1 MQVLDQRVCELGEG
15 PLWHPL
21 QQRWYWFDIV
31 QGRLMANDDQGA
43 YLWQFDEMVSAAGWL
58 DSEHLLIASETQLF
72 KFNTVTGE
80 QQHLVALEADN
91 PVTRSNDGRAD
102 PWGGFWIGTMGK
114 SAQKQ
119 AGSIYRY
126 YQGELRR
133 LYGDITISNA
143 ICFAHD
149 RSCAYY
155 TDTPTQQIMRQP
167 LDNDG
172 WPQGEAKI
180 CLDLTATEFNPDG
193 AVVDVENHLWNAQWG
208 VSRVARYSPQGEFV
222 EALEFGATQ
231 TSCPAF
237 GGADLQQMLVTT
249 AAAGLGEED
258 PLRGQTFVADSP
270 VAGKPEYQV
279 KLKA

>member
-31 QGRLMANDDQGA
+31 QGRLLARDEQGE

-72 KFNTVTGE
+72 RFNTVTGD
-80 QQHLVALEADN
+80 QQHLMALEADN

-114 SAQKQ
+114 HAEKA
-119 AGSIYRY
+119 AGAIYRY
-126 YQGELRR
+126 YQGELRC
-133 LYGDITISNA
+133 LHSDITISNA

-149 RSCAYY
+149 KSCAYY
-155 TDTPTQQIMRQP
+155 TDTPTQQIMSQS
-167 LDNDG
+167 LDADG
-172 WPQGEAKI
+172 WPLGDAEI
-180 CLDLTATEFNPDG
+180 WLDLTATEYNPDG
-193 AVVDVENHLWNAQWG
+193 AVVDAENHVWNAQWG
-208 VSRVARYSPQGEFV
+208 VSRVARYNPQGEFV
-222 EALEFGATQ
+222 EAIEFGATQ

-237 GGADLQQMLVTT
+237 GGDNFQHMIVTT
-249 AAAGLGEED
+249 AAEGLGEED
-258 PLRGQTFVADSP
+258 PLRGQTFIVDSP

-279 KLKA
+279 KLKV